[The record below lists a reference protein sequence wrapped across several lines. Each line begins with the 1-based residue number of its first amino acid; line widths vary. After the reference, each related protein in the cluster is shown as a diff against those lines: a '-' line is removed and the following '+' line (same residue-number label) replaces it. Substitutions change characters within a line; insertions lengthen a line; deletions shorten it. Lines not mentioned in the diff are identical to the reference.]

1 MNKLTIN
8 QLITMEKSDSK
19 GGKSAK
25 LEFHK
30 RRVFSEAFKCKKVA
44 EITYSKVTVLVMS
57 CLWDVRS

>member
-1 MNKLTIN
+1 
-8 QLITMEKSDSK
+8 MEKSDSK